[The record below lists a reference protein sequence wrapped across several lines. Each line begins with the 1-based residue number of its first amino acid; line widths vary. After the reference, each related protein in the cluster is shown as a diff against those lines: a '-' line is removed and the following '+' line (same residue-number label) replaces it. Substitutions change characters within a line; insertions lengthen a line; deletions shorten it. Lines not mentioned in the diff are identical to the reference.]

1 MATRNFAE
9 MAQLVDTKVSEMQE
23 MLDALLESDVSE
35 STKRT
40 QKFQRQTAIRT
51 LLVFKTVLDSNPDSE
66 VRLTDE
72 QDKWFSSMV
81 TLTSTRKAKYTIE
94 VHEGDKI
101 GELMDT
107 HKDMRDIYKKM
118 MKAADE
124 AGLKADF
131 AKGVFVKK

>member
-9 MAQLVDTKVSEMQE
+9 MAQLVDTKVSEME
-23 MLDALLESDVSE
+23 SLLKELLDSDVSE
-35 STKRT
+35 NTKRT
-40 QKFQRQTAIRT
+40 QKFQKQTAIRT
-51 LLVFKTVLDSNPDSE
+51 MLVLKAVLEADPDSK
-66 VRLTDE
+66 VDLKGDL
-72 QDKWFSSMV
+72 DKWFESMV

-101 GELMDT
+101 GELMDA